1 MQMCLQQLQELLRYG
16 HGVELVAKDTFC
28 CNVGFMYVIE
38 AYNEDKKKGQTNPTS
53 SSKPYTFVP

>member
-38 AYNEDKKKGQTNPTS
+38 AYNEDKKKGQHL
-53 SSKPYTFVP
+53 